1 MNKKNLNSKIL
12 DSNKSSK
19 INKLKK
25 NNFVIENDYIMLL
38 GNLNKTYN
46 LDKKKIVEFLNLFI
60 KYKKIKYSVS
70 TYNIGIA
77 NALLIALLSCNNIKG
92 IKVHISSSND
102 IEDLLFYKKFSNYI
116 IFLSEQNIFDVQKK
130 CNSLKISCL
139 AIGRVINGKYLIIND
154 GLINLN
160 IDKEN
165 ELILTERS
173 I

>member
-12 DSNKSSK
+12 NSNKIAK
-19 INKLKK
+19 IDKLKK

-38 GNLNKTYN
+38 GNLNKTHN
-46 LDKKKIVEFLNLFI
+46 IEKKKIVEFLNLFI

-77 NALLIALLSCNNIKG
+77 NALLIALLTSNNING
-92 IKVHISSSND
+92 IKAHISSSND
-102 IEDLLFYKKFSNYI
+102 IEDLLFYKNFSNYI